1 MNTREIVLD
10 TLLALEQEGAYS
22 HRLVKAVLDKYNYL
36 EARDKAFIKRL
47 TEGTL
52 ERQLELDYYL
62 DQYSSVPVK
71 KMKPLI
77 RSVLRMG
84 VYQILYMDSV
94 PDSAVCNEAC
104 KMTAKRG
111 FRNLKGFVN
120 AVLRTVSK
128 GKNALPL
135 PDSRREP
142 VKYLS
147 VRYSMPQWLVELWR
161 GEYGDEITV
170 TILKGL
176 LEVRPVSL
184 RFSTRISG
192 EEREEILA
200 RLRDRGVRLT
210 QSPCLPYVFLMEHA
224 DGVAGLPGFREGMYI
239 VQDVS
244 SALAVEAAGIRETD
258 FVVDVC
264 CAPGG
269 KSILAAEK
277 AGKGRVLARD
287 VSEEKAALTV
297 ENIGRMGIENI
308 EVQVFDGTE
317 RDEALLGKADVVLLD
332 VPCSG
337 LGVMGKKRD
346 IKYRVT
352 AEGIQELEALQK
364 QIVRACAGYVK
375 PGGTLLYSTCT
386 IQSGENEAMVRLI
399 TRELG
404 FEPVS
409 LAGILPEAVLAG
421 KRKLEEAL
429 EKAGRSPAVSL
440 EQEERN
446 ACMQFLPG
454 FTESDGFFL
463 ARFRR
468 PE

>member
-1 MNTREIVLD
+1 M
-10 TLLALEQEGAYS
+10 
-22 HRLVKAVLDKYNYL
+22 
-36 EARDKAFIKRL
+36 
-47 TEGTL
+47 
-52 ERQLELDYYL
+52 
-62 DQYSSVPVK
+62 
-71 KMKPLI
+71 
-77 RSVLRMG
+77 
-84 VYQILYMDSV
+84 
-94 PDSAVCNEAC
+94 
-104 KMTAKRG
+104 
-111 FRNLKGFVN
+111 
-120 AVLRTVSK
+120 
-128 GKNALPL
+128 
-135 PDSRREP
+135 
-142 VKYLS
+142 
-147 VRYSMPQWLVELWR
+147 
-161 GEYGDEITV
+161 
-170 TILKGL
+170 
-176 LEVRPVSL
+176 
-184 RFSTRISG
+184 
-192 EEREEILA
+192 
-200 RLRDRGVRLT
+200 
-210 QSPCLPYVFLMEHA
+210 
-224 DGVAGLPGFREGMYI
+224 
-239 VQDVS
+239 
-244 SALAVEAAGIRETD
+244 
-258 FVVDVC
+258 
-264 CAPGG
+264 
-269 KSILAAEK
+269 
-277 AGKGRVLARD
+277 LARD